1 MGKKLIEILKF
12 GDFDRYREEIQK
24 RNYLALSLMLAM
36 GLPISLM
43 NLMLQSLIK
52 GRVDDPTAINL
63 VVLFL
68 VLLFIKNF
76 LLPKDYEDSM
86 KLLYFISGIVFFY
99 TIMMGTVLDREHQA
113 LTFFI
118 FMVVNPVFIMDKPW
132 RNISFTTFWLM
143 LFIFISFRV
152 KNYALFRG
160 DFVHAME
167 FYFASIFVTGFVIN
181 IRINSI
187 RMNKELEDIAMHDF
201 VTGVYNREAVV
212 KRAKEYSGKNLALA
226 IVTVESLDIYNDLF
240 GAEFGDDVMN
250 DFVSIIHE
258 FFSEE
263 DIYQLSRRKLVLI
276 DTKGTEVDIIRNV
289 NLIKAEFVEHLYN
302 RYELYLTFSTGYIV
316 GTCKSDVDLKMMIR
330 QADFKCL
337 QASQKSRGSIEGGAY
352 DRTEKYNSTVREN
365 FDRYVRKDSIDEL
378 TGLLNMRGFFSK
390 AQEILQ
396 MNPMLR
402 NTSCFA
408 YFNIENMNEYNSK
421 YGYEQGNELIK
432 NVGNT
437 IQNNAG
443 KRLVARFGD
452 DHYIALLFIDEA
464 EDVVGRIQSD
474 LKEFHRIA
482 SMSLKCGLAKWETEL
497 TALEGSERARI
508 ACDSLK
514 NDISRHIAWF
524 DDEMLIALDLRNYL
538 VDNLDKA
545 LEINAIKVH
554 YQPVVD
560 LNTGEIKYYEALS
573 RWHDEEEGVLS
584 PDRYIPVLEEARLIN
599 KLDTFVIRN
608 VLKDMKM
615 IQEGGGKPFPVSIN
629 LSYYDFALS
638 DMHAKIPDVVDSYG
652 IDRSLINFEVS
663 ESSFFMDE
671 KVTHN
676 GVSYLQK
683 AGFNVW
689 LDDYGSRYSSL
700 NVVMFNDF
708 SVVKLD
714 MKYVR
719 NMNENRLNKS
729 YIRSMSQFCKDR
741 KCKFLVLGV
750 ENEEQHEFL
759 KEAEVE
765 YVQGYY
771 YGVPKTMSEMI
782 ADW

>member
-1 MGKKLIEILKF
+1 
-12 GDFDRYREEIQK
+12 
-24 RNYLALSLMLAM
+24 
-36 GLPISLM
+36 
-43 NLMLQSLIK
+43 
-52 GRVDDPTAINL
+52 
-63 VVLFL
+63 
-68 VLLFIKNF
+68 
-76 LLPKDYEDSM
+76 
-86 KLLYFISGIVFFY
+86 
-99 TIMMGTVLDREHQA
+99 
-113 LTFFI
+113 
-118 FMVVNPVFIMDKPW
+118 MDKPW
-132 RNISFTTFWLM
+132 RNISFTTFWLF
-143 LFIFISFRV
+143 LFIFFSFKV
-152 KNYALFRG
+152 KDYSLFRG
-160 DFVHAME
+160 DFIHAME

-201 VTGVYNREAVV
+201 ITGVYNREAVV

-226 IVTVESLDIYNDLF
+226 IVTVESLDIYNDMF

-258 FFSEE
+258 YFSEN

-276 DTKGTEVDIIRNV
+276 DTKGTEVDIIRNM

-352 DRTEKYNSTVREN
+352 DRTEKYNTTVREN
-365 FDRYVRKDSIDEL
+365 FDRYVRKDSLDEL

-390 AQEILQ
+390 TQEILQ
-396 MNPMLR
+396 LNPTLQT
-402 NTSCFA
+402 TSCFA
-408 YFNIENMNEYNSK
+408 YFNIENMKEYNSK

-432 NVGNT
+432 NVGNS
-437 IQNNAG
+437 IQSNVG
-443 KRLVARFGD
+443 KLLVARFGD
-452 DHYIALLFIDEA
+452 DHYIALLFRDEA
-464 EDVVGRIQSD
+464 EDLVERIIGD
-474 LKEFHRIA
+474 MKEFHRIA
-482 SMSLKCGLAKWETEL
+482 SMSLKCGLANWDTEL

-514 NDISRHIAWF
+514 NVFSKNVAWF
-524 DDEMLIALDLRNYL
+524 DEEMLIALDLRNYL

-545 LEINAIKVH
+545 LEQNAIKVY

-573 RWHDEEEGVLS
+573 RWHDEEEGILG
-584 PDRYIPVLEEARLIN
+584 PDKFIPVLEEARLIN
-599 KLDTFVIRN
+599 KLDIFVIRN
-608 VLKDMKM
+608 VLNDMKM
-615 IQEGGGKPFPVSIN
+615 IQEGGGKPFAVSIN

-638 DMHAKIPDVVDSYG
+638 DMHNQIPELVDSYG

-663 ESSFFMDE
+663 ESAFFIDSD
-671 KVTHN
+671 VTN
-676 GVSYLQK
+676 NSVKYLK
-683 AGFNVW
+683 EAGFSVW

-700 NVVMFNDF
+700 NIVMFNDF
-708 SVVKLD
+708 SVIKLD

-729 YIRSMSQFCKDR
+729 YIRSMSRLCKDR
-741 KCKFLVLGV
+741 KCKILALGV
-750 ENEEQHEFL
+750 ENKEQHEVL

-771 YGVPKTMSEMI
+771 YGVPKTMSEMLS
-782 ADW
+782 DW

>member
-1 MGKKLIEILKF
+1 
-12 GDFDRYREEIQK
+12 
-24 RNYLALSLMLAM
+24 
-36 GLPISLM
+36 
-43 NLMLQSLIK
+43 
-52 GRVDDPTAINL
+52 
-63 VVLFL
+63 
-68 VLLFIKNF
+68 
-76 LLPKDYEDSM
+76 
-86 KLLYFISGIVFFY
+86 
-99 TIMMGTVLDREHQA
+99 MMGSVLDRDHQA

-118 FMVVNPVFIMDKPW
+118 FLVVNPVFIMDKPW
-132 RNISFTTFWLM
+132 RNISFTTFWLF
-143 LFIFISFRV
+143 LFIFFSFKV
-152 KNYALFRG
+152 KDYSLFRG
-160 DFVHAME
+160 DFIHAME

-201 VTGVYNREAVV
+201 ITGVYNREAVV

-226 IVTVESLDIYNDLF
+226 IVTVESLDIYNDMF

-258 FFSEE
+258 YFSEN

-276 DTKGTEVDIIRNV
+276 DTKGTEVDIIRNM

-352 DRTEKYNSTVREN
+352 DRTEKYNTTVREN
-365 FDRYVRKDSIDEL
+365 FDRYVRKDSLDEL

-390 AQEILQ
+390 TQEILQ
-396 MNPMLR
+396 LNPTLQT
-402 NTSCFA
+402 TSCFA
-408 YFNIENMNEYNSK
+408 YFNIENMKEYNSK

-432 NVGNT
+432 NVGNS
-437 IQNNAG
+437 IQSNVG

-452 DHYIALLFIDEA
+452 DHYIALLFRDEA
-464 EDVVGRIQSD
+464 EDLVERIIGD
-474 LKEFHRIA
+474 MKEFHRIA
-482 SMSLKCGLAKWETEL
+482 SMSLKCGLANWDTEL

-514 NDISRHIAWF
+514 NVFSKNVAWF
-524 DDEMLIALDLRNYL
+524 DEEMLIALDLRNYL

-545 LEINAIKVH
+545 LEQNAIKVY

-573 RWHDEEEGVLS
+573 RWHDEEEGILG
-584 PDRYIPVLEEARLIN
+584 PDKFIPVLEEARLIN
-599 KLDTFVIRN
+599 KLDIFVIRN
-608 VLKDMKM
+608 VLNDMKM
-615 IQEGGGKPFPVSIN
+615 IQEGGGKPFAVSIN

-638 DMHAKIPDVVDSYG
+638 DMHNQIPELVDSYG

-663 ESSFFMDE
+663 ESAFFIDSD
-671 KVTHN
+671 VTN
-676 GVSYLQK
+676 NSVKYLK
-683 AGFNVW
+683 EAGFSVW

-700 NVVMFNDF
+700 NIVMFNDF
-708 SVVKLD
+708 SVIKLD

-729 YIRSMSQFCKDR
+729 YIRSMSRLCKDR
-741 KCKFLVLGV
+741 KCKILALGV
-750 ENEEQHEFL
+750 ENKEQHEVL

-771 YGVPKTMSEMI
+771 YGVPKTMSEMLS
-782 ADW
+782 DW